1 MALYKLHDFDPSYRD
16 SFNGDDV
23 KGLDV
28 YSEGSEEKVGTIH
41 DALVDED
48 GTFRYLII
56 DMGFWVFGKKVLLPI
71 GQSRIDY
78 NSRRVYARVSKQ
90 QAESLP
96 EFTNDLKLDYDYEE
110 SVRDVYRPSI
120 ASSTAA
126 TGIAGMTQDTSYV
139 APPAGTTP
147 VDATATG
154 ALVDQPGYVSEPGF
168 TTDRT
173 VDADRPNLGDRI
185 KNAAGN
191 VTDRVTGRDYDRDTY
206 TYDRDP
212 GLFGINDRDHQNI
225 RLYQERLLA
234 NKQRQKTG
242 EVAVGKRVETET
254 QRVSVPVEKERVVVE
269 RVDVT
274 DATPVAPGSVDFQEG
289 EVARVEVYEETADI
303 QKEAFVREEVRV
315 RKEVDRE
322 TVEAEETL
330 RREELDIDTQGNP
343 VINRN
348 ID

>member
-16 SFNGDDV
+16 SFDGDDV

-28 YSEGSEEKVGTIH
+28 YAEASDEKIGTIH
-41 DALVDED
+41 DALVDEQ

-56 DMGFWVFGKKVLLPI
+56 DMGFWVFGKKVMLPI

-78 NSRRVYARVSKQ
+78 NNRRVYARMTKE

-110 SVRDVYRPSI
+110 NVRDVYRPSI
-120 ASSTAA
+120 ASTAAA
-126 TGIAGMTQDTSYV
+126 TGVAGLSQDSSYV
-139 APPAGTTP
+139 APGTAP
-147 VDATATG
+147 VDTTATG
-154 ALVDQPGYVSEPGF
+154 ALIDQPGYVSSGSDF

-173 VDADRPNLGDRI
+173 TDANRPNLGDRV
-185 KNAAGN
+185 KNAVGN
-191 VTDRVTGRDYDRDTY
+191 VGDRITGRDYDRDTY
-206 TYDRDP
+206 SYDRDP
-212 GLFGINDRDHQNI
+212 GLYGINDRDHQNI

-242 EVAVGKRVETET
+242 EVAVGKHVETET

-269 RVDVT
+269 RVNVT
-274 DATPVAPGSVDFQEG
+274 DTTAVAPGTVDFHEG
-289 EVARVEVYEETADI
+289 EVARMEVYEETADI